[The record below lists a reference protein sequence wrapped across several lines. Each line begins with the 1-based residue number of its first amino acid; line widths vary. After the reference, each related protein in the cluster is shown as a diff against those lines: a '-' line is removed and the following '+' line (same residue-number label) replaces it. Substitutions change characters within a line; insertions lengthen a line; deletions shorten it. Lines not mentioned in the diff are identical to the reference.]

1 MLLSRCLSQG
11 QNLTSEFFMTRLGQG
26 SFQDTDPRDEV
37 ASVSQPRKPC
47 NLFFWKT
54 GILATTQSVPKLK
67 TVDCRHNTTW
77 QGFLWWCCLALSN
90 KLHGHTCA
98 LLWVASPGEEL
109 WQSILLPC
117 GWQVRSFA
125 GPSKVLPAAQSP
137 VLGGAGWPCHWLSL
151 ISALTQSRS
160 QIISCGCPGMLEGA
174 NLAGK

>member
-90 KLHGHTCA
+90 KLHGHIVLCFEWHLLEKSCDKASFCPVAGRWGA
-98 LLWVASPGEEL
+98 LLAPARSC
-109 WQSILLPC
+109 QLPRARC
-117 GWQVRSFA
+117 LVGLADHVTDYHSY
-125 GPSKVLPAAQSP
+125 L
-137 VLGGAGWPCHWLSL
+137 HW
-151 ISALTQSRS
+151 RS
-160 QIISCGCPGMLEGA
+160 QGLR
-174 NLAGK
+174 